1 MNFKN
6 KLIIMNKK
14 DLKKFLIENESHT
27 IENTEEK
34 LLSFVKGTML
44 NRNDVID
51 QDDQSHHR
59 QEERLR
65 NQLDKQVHEHHH
77 HLEEIEALTGVF
89 EEVEGEGDADATPR
103 ISSPGVIFH
112 AATGIDAATVAPV
125 QTTLQKRILRAFVAR
140 GLLENCDAKDM
151 LGYKHSGFSVD
162 AGVCIEAHD
171 RAALERLLRYCAI
184 ARVHRFPWSAYAKRE
199 ANWCTAVPNSAA
211 SPPVT
216 SVVPRQMSCTSHRW
230 N

>member
-1 MNFKN
+1 
-6 KLIIMNKK
+6 MNKK

-77 HLEEIEALTGVF
+77 HLEEIEALRKSCK
-89 EEVEGEGDADATPR
+89 TPN
-103 ISSPGVIFH
+103 
-112 AATGIDAATVAPV
+112 A
-125 QTTLQKRILRAFVAR
+125 
-140 GLLENCDAKDM
+140 
-151 LGYKHSGFSVD
+151 
-162 AGVCIEAHD
+162 VC
-171 RAALERLLRYCAI
+171 
-184 ARVHRFPWSAYAKRE
+184 
-199 ANWCTAVPNSAA
+199 
-211 SPPVT
+211 
-216 SVVPRQMSCTSHRW
+216 
-230 N
+230 